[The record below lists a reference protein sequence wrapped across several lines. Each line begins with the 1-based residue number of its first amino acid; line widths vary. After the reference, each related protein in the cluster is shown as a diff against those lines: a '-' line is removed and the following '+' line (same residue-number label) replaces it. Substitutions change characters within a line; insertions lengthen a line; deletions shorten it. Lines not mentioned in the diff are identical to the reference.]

1 MNIQFSECS
10 TKFDNDFIERTLIDI
25 ACIESGMLTK
35 NKIDNKKSFFDF
47 INLKKGIPIRCT
59 IYTRNS

>member
-10 TKFDNDFIERTLIDI
+10 TKFDSDFIERTLIDI

-35 NKIDNKKSFFDF
+35 NKIDNKKTFL
-47 INLKKGIPIRCT
+47 IL
-59 IYTRNS
+59 